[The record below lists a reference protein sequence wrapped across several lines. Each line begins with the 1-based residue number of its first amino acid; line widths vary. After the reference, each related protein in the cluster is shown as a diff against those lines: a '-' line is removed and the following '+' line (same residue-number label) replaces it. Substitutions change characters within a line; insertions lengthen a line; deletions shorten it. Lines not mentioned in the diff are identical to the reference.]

1 MKVKLT
7 QKVTT
12 LDNKKIAYVECA
24 LVDGKYTYKVMFDKQ
39 TKKRY
44 NAYVRS
50 LGFEVGEVTAEPAE
64 KTLEV

>member
-1 MKVKLT
+1 MKTILT
-7 QKVTT
+7 QKTAV
-12 LDNKKIAYVECA
+12 LDGKKIAYVECT
-24 LVDGKYTYKVMFDKQ
+24 LNDGKYTYKVMFDKQ